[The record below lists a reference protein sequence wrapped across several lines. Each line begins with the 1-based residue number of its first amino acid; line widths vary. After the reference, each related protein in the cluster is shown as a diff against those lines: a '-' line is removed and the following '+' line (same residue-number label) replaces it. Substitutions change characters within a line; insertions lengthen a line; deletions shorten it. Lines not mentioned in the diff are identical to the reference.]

1 MFKEDAV
8 FRACHSCMFLFICAI
23 GQHARRDRA
32 VVARSWPDAFPIEAF
47 PGISGACV
55 RVEALFYNNCVSFLK
70 KYISQI
76 AKCIFSSLT
85 KRMHAKCKR

>member
-1 MFKEDAV
+1 MLYSELAIHACFYSFAPLASTHVAIELSSLEAGPTHSRSRPFPV
-8 FRACHSCMFLFICAI
+8 FPVLAY
-23 GQHARRDRA
+23 
-32 VVARSWPDAFPIEAF
+32 
-47 PGISGACV
+47 
-55 RVEALFYNNCVSFLK
+55 ALFYNNCVSFLK